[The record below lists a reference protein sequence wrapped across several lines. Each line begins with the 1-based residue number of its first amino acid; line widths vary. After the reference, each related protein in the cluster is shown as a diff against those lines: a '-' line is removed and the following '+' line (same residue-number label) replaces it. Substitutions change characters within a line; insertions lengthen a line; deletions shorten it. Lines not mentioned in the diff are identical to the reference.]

1 MKHIYTLIIL
11 LAFTLGV
18 KAETAQVCGPNQKLK
33 VTVELT
39 DGKLWYD
46 VTYDGTK
53 VLDKSPLG
61 LVGNCGDYASS
72 LTWGDTKSSSIDKQ
86 YELSRSKVAFVHYVA
101 NTLRVTVR
109 NAKGHD
115 MTVEFRVSDR
125 DVAFR
130 YEVARPGG
138 TGCIRVMRECTGFAF
153 QEGTTT
159 FLTPQSDAMI
169 GWKRSKPSY
178 EEVYRA
184 DIPVGERSQYGQGYT
199 FPCLFKVPAAK
210 TAATK
215 AADPVWVLVSETGTD
230 SRYCACHL
238 TDATRSTQ
246 GSYLYSIAFPMA
258 EEMDGNG
265 TVEPAFALPGTT
277 PWRTIT
283 VGGLKDMV
291 ETTAP
296 WDNVEPRIESK
307 HEYKLGRSTWS
318 WIVWQDA
325 SMNYDDQVRFINL
338 AKQLG
343 YEFILIDAGW
353 DKEIGQAGME
363 RLIAYA
369 HSQGVDVQLWYSS
382 SGWWNDIVQSPINVM
397 DNPITRKQAMRWMQ
411 EQGVKGIKVDFFGS
425 DKQDMM
431 RLYEAILSDADDYG
445 LSVIFHGTTLPRGW
459 ERMYPN
465 YVGSEAV
472 LASENLVFDQKAC
485 DRAAFDA
492 ALHPFIRNTVG
503 CMEWGGTFLNR
514 RLNRGNNGGTT
525 RRTTDAFELA
535 TAVLFQN
542 PIQNFAI
549 TPENLLSSAEGGAAE
564 ADLDFMK
571 RVPTTWDEVRFIDG
585 YPGSFAVVARRHHNT
600 WYIAGVNA
608 DKTARQ
614 ITIDLSSFLKAGD
627 TVELISDKKGTQD
640 PDWQRKKI
648 VLKPS
653 KTKITMQP
661 NGGFVMVI

>member
-1 MKHIYTLIIL
+1 MKQIYTFLLL
-11 LAFTLGV
+11 LALAIGA
-18 KAETAQVCGPNQKLK
+18 KAETAQVCGPNQKIK

-39 DGKLWYD
+39 DGKLWYN
-46 VTYDGTK
+46 VFYKEAK
-53 VLDKSPLG
+53 VLEKSPLG
-61 LVGNCGDYASS
+61 LVGNCGDYASG
-72 LTWGDTKSSSIDKQ
+72 LTWGNTKTGSIDKQ

-153 QEGTTT
+153 HEGTTT

-199 FPCLFKVPAAK
+199 FPCLFKVPAAE
-210 TAATK
+210 ASSSAE
-215 AADPVWVLVSETGTD
+215 PVWVLVSETGTD

-265 TVEPAFALPGTT
+265 TVEPAFALPGAT

-291 ETTAP
+291 ETTAA
-296 WDNVEPRIESK
+296 WDNVEPLIESK

-343 YEFILIDAGW
+343 YEFILIDTGW

-382 SGWWNDIVQSPINVM
+382 TGWWNDIVQSPINVM
-397 DNPITRKQAMRWMQ
+397 DTPISRKQAMRWMQ
-411 EQGVKGIKVDFFGS
+411 EQGVRGIKVDFFGS
-425 DKQDMM
+425 DKQEMM

-472 LASENLVFDQKAC
+472 LASENLVFEQQAC
-485 DRAAFDA
+485 DREAFDA
-492 ALHPFIRNTVG
+492 TLHPFIRNTVG

-549 TPENLLSSAEGGAAE
+549 TPENLLSASEGGAAE
-564 ADLDFMK
+564 ADIDFMK

-585 YPGSFAVVARRHHNT
+585 YPGRFAVVARRHHNT

-608 DKTARQ
+608 EKTARQ
-614 ITIDLSSFLKAGD
+614 LTLDLSAFLKAGD

-653 KTKITMQP
+653 KTKVTMQP
-661 NGGFVMVI
+661 NGGFVMVL